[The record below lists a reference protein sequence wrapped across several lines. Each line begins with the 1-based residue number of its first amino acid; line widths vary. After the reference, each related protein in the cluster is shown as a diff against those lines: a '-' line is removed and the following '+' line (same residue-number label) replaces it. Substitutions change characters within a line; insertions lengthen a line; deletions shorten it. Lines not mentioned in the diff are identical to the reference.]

1 MNVTAVGLVERVEEV
16 RARVA
21 AAGGDP
27 ERVKLVAVT
36 KGFGAEV
43 AAEALAA
50 GLTELGE
57 NYAQEL
63 LAKAASDEVSQAVA
77 AAGTP
82 VHWHFLG
89 PPQRNKIARLAP
101 VVSLWQGIDRPAA
114 AAKLAAVRPGAPI
127 MIQVNVVGD
136 PAKTGCPPAEV
147 TGLVDEARRQG
158 LDVQGL
164 MCVGPADDRQGAQ
177 KAFAALARMARDVGV
192 QELSMGMSDDF
203 ELAVREGSTMIRL
216 GRTLFGPRPGGKRVR
231 R

>member
-1 MNVTAVGLVERVEEV
+1 MNVTAVGLVQRVEEV
-16 RARVA
+16 WARVA

-27 ERVKLVAVT
+27 DRVKLVAVT
-36 KGFGAEV
+36 KGFGPEV

-50 GLTELGE
+50 GLADLGE

-63 LAKAASDEVSQAVA
+63 LAKAGSAEVA
-77 AAGTP
+77 AAVAGGGTP
-82 VHWHFLG
+82 VRWHFLG

-101 VVSLWQGIDRPAA
+101 VVSLWQGIDRSAA
-114 AAKLAAVRPGAPI
+114 VAKLAAVQAGAPI
-127 MIQVNVVGD
+127 MIQVNVIGD
-136 PAKTGCPPAEV
+136 PAKAGCAPADV
-147 TGLVDEARRQG
+147 GRLVDEARRGG
-158 LDVQGL
+158 LDVRGL
-164 MCVGPADDRQGAQ
+164 MCVGPADDPQGARR
-177 KAFAALARMARDVGV
+177 AFAGLARMAREVGV